1 MKSKENVQGKEDWK
15 LKGKSYKRDG
25 RRKCKFSG
33 QVHKNMKE
41 KKEIKA
47 IRKPIG
53 GEHDS

>member
-1 MKSKENVQGKEDWK
+1 MKSKENVQEKEGWK

-25 RRKCKFSG
+25 RRKCNFSG
-33 QVHKNMKE
+33 QVHKNMK